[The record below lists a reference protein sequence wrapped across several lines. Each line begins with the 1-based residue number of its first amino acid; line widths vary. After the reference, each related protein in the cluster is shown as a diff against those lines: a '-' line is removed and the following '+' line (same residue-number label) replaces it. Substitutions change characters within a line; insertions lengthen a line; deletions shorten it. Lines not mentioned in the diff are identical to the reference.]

1 PPRPAAAIPADDR
14 VLIFLFPR
22 PLICL
27 QIQFFSGEYF
37 IHLAHESVSDTRLSM
52 HAAGRR
58 CPDRPA
64 ASYQTRRRPPGK
76 LPMAPGIRCRTGS
89 IPAAFPAKRAK
100 TLLYLNL
107 SLHPIAP
114 PSCARSEKVGCIFGR
129 RRRFLRFPIGDRR
142 GTRMRASVGNA
153 GGNARPSLTNATL
166 AASRLLHRRAPT
178 APCSKGALAAPPKS
192 WPQFPPS
199 AGAPAPHRAPARAQI
214 CD

>member
-1 PPRPAAAIPADDR
+1 
-14 VLIFLFPR
+14 
-22 PLICL
+22 LICL

-64 ASYQTRRRPPGK
+64 ASYQTRRGQPGK
-76 LPMAPGIRCRTGS
+76 LPMAPGLRCRTGS
-89 IPAAFPAKRAK
+89 LPAAFPANTPK
-100 TLLYLNL
+100 TPLYLNL

-153 GGNARPSLTNATL
+153 GGNARPSLTNAKGDRPRARPKKVGRWFSPARGGAYRL
-166 AASRLLHRRAPT
+166 RASSAGGPGGKSAP
-178 APCSKGALAAPPKS
+178 AGGAPP
-192 WPQFPPS
+192 PRREAGPPS
-199 AGAPAPHRAPARAQI
+199 A
-214 CD
+214 